1 MAELPIAAW
10 MFPALF
16 LLVFLGIPVS
26 FSLIVTALGFGFA
39 FLGTKVT
46 GQFHNGLIGVA
57 SNFVLA
63 AIPLFVFMGSVLERS
78 GIAKLLFDAIRLF
91 LGRLPGGLALTTT
104 VMCAIFAASAGVVG
118 AVEILVGLMAIPA
131 MTKANYKRDLAAGTI
146 CAGGSL
152 GTMIPPSIVV
162 VIYASLAD
170 ISIGDMYAGM
180 IIPAAVMVCL
190 FLLYILIRC
199 TIDPASGP
207 GIPSTEVD
215 MTFGQKVV
223 LVIKA
228 FIPAIALMMAV
239 LGSIF
244 AGVASPSE
252 AAALGALG
260 AVILS
265 ICYRQFSIRMIIDA
279 MRQTILISSMVL
291 MIVVGGVMFT
301 GVFILTGG
309 GQLVRELVTQNQL
322 SPYMVIFLFLAVIF
336 VLGFIL
342 DWISIVLITIPI
354 FGPIVK
360 TLGID
365 PVWFGVLVCITI
377 QTSYLTPPMAPSIFY
392 LRAIAPPSMTYM
404 DMYKGVIPFILL
416 QIATLAFVVLWP
428 KSATYLPDI
437 LFGF

>member
-1 MAELPIAAW
+1 
-10 MFPALF
+10 
-16 LLVFLGIPVS
+16 
-26 FSLIVTALGFGFA
+26 VTALGFGFA
-39 FLGTKVT
+39 FLWTKVT

-63 AIPLFVFMGSVLERS
+63 AIPLFVFMGALLERS
-78 GIAKLLFDAIRLF
+78 GIARLLFDAIRLF

-118 AVEILVGLMAIPA
+118 AVEIVVGLMAVPA
-131 MTKANYKRDLAAGTI
+131 MMKAGYKKDLTAGTV

-170 ISIGDMYAGM
+170 VSIGDMYAGM
-180 IIPAAVMVCL
+180 IIPAGAMVAL
-190 FLLYILIRC
+190 FLLYILLRC
-199 TIDPASGP
+199 ALDPSSGP
-207 GIPSTEVD
+207 GTPASETD
-215 MTFGQKVV
+215 MDFGAKLA

-228 FIPAIALMMAV
+228 FVPAIALIMAV

-265 ICYRQFSIRMIIDA
+265 VCYRQFNVRMLIESL
-279 MRQTILISSMVL
+279 RQTIVISSMVL

-309 GQLVRELVTQNQL
+309 GQLVRDIVTQNQL
-322 SPYMVIFLFLAVIF
+322 SPLMVIALFLFIIF
-336 VLGFIL
+336 ILGFIL

-354 FGPIVK
+354 FTPLVK
-360 TLGID
+360 SLGID
-365 PVWFGVLVCITI
+365 PIWFGVLVCITI

-392 LRAIAPPSMTYM
+392 LRAIAPREITYM
-404 DMYKGVIPFILL
+404 DMYKGVAPFILL
-416 QIATLAFVVLWP
+416 QIATLALVFLWP